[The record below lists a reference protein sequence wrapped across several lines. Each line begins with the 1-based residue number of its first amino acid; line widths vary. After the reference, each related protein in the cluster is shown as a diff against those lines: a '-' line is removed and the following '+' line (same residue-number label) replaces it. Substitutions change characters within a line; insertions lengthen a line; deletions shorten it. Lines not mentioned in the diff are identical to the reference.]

1 MTPITRGNSF
11 KIFNNVIE
19 KVQLTYYTYQRASLK
34 KNNGD
39 ICNKLL
45 KNGIKFTTIINFSE
59 EKHDDA
65 TDDTKGGTVIN
76 SATINYSS

>member
-1 MTPITRGNSF
+1 M
-11 KIFNNVIE
+11 
-19 KVQLTYYTYQRASLK
+19 
-34 KNNGD
+34 
-39 ICNKLL
+39 NKLL